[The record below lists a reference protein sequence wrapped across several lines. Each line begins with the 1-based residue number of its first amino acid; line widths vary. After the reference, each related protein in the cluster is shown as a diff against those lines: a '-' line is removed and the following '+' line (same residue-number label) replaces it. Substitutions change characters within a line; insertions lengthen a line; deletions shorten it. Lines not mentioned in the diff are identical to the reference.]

1 MLTIEGGAVRL
12 CDGISRRRFLVARR
26 LDKLSLPTAGPR
38 RDLRAVELLE
48 LIGSAEA
55 RRVLK
60 TVAGGMP
67 GARLTREARSALQR
81 LAQQVATH

>member
-1 MLTIEGGAVRL
+1 MARL
-12 CDGISRRRFLVARR
+12 
-26 LDKLSLPTAGPR
+26 LDKHSVPTAGPR

-55 RRVLK
+55 RRVLQ

-81 LAQQVATH
+81 LAQQAATHCSRPAACLFAKKASCPLFLLP